1 MFNRLKT
8 YVPIATFL
16 VLMVSLCYLEF
27 PVITGLIILILV
39 VLYLCF
45 NDGIG
50 GKKKSFLGFGKADQS
65 ASVLLST
72 TEQKQQFGAWPMA
85 LLSSAGKSDKNRT
98 RSFLAHLNGFCLQV
112 EGRTG
117 WRNPF
122 LLGKARTTIKST
134 LEAEGLYC
142 EDKDLWLRDNNFA
155 RLQAEVAVERMGRTT
170 RLVVKMMVVGTVEVN
185 RTQASI
191 SDQTILWQNSVQR
204 MAIGSPLE
212 FALKEALESC
222 FDALLRDYLSET
234 YRPQSSPKNKFWGK

>member
-16 VLMVSLCYLEF
+16 VLLVGLCYLEF

-50 GKKKSFLGFGKADQS
+50 GKKKSFWGFGKADQS
-65 ASVLLST
+65 ASMLLST
-72 TEQKQQFGAWPMA
+72 TEQKPQFAA

-122 LLGKARTTIKST
+122 LLGKARATIKST

-170 RLVVKMMVVGTVEVN
+170 RLVVKMMVVGTVEIN
-185 RTQASI
+185 RAKTSI

-212 FALKEALESC
+212 YALKEALESC